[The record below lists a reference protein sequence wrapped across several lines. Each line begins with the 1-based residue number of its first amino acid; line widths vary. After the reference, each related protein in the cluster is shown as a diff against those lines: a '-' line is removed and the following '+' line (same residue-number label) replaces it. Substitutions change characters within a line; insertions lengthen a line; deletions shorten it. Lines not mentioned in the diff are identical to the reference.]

1 MQLDEIYNFRD
12 SFRFKSIDI
21 QIDIQMINSL
31 KNINL
36 NDDSGITKEQS
47 LLIKNYLDGIHSI
60 LKQNRWVYE
69 KALLEI
75 DNLNVIFPYRAKVS
89 EDIS

>member
-1 MQLDEIYNFRD
+1 MSPMALVTAHKVHLGRQRPAGISKGVISYY
-12 SFRFKSIDI
+12 FKGKDDLID
-21 QIDIQMINSL
+21 QI
-31 KNINL
+31 K
-36 NDDSGITKEQS
+36 T
-47 LLIKNYLDGIHSI
+47 YLDGIHAM

>member
-1 MQLDEIYNFRD
+1 
-12 SFRFKSIDI
+12 
-21 QIDIQMINSL
+21 MINSL